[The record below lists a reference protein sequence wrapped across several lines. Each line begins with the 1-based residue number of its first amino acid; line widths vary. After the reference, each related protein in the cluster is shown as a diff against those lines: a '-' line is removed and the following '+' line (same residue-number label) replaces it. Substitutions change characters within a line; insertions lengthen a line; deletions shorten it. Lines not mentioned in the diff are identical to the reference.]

1 MTAPPPTDPGM
12 RDSKER
18 ESKRPSTIFCLV
30 YHESCYILGP
40 VSDGA
45 EALDGAGP
53 AVAAWERLLQAA
65 AAHPCLHRQVVMKH
79 PTTEFRE

>member
-1 MTAPPPTDPGM
+1 MSTPLPTDPGM

-30 YHESCYILGP
+30 YHESCCILGP

-45 EALDGAGP
+45 EALDRAGH
-53 AVAAWERLLQAA
+53 AVAARERLL
-65 AAHPCLHRQVVMKH
+65 
-79 PTTEFRE
+79 